1 MALKVFGVGFG
12 RTGTE
17 SMKNA
22 LEILGQGPCYHM
34 FEVLPHPDRVT
45 SWIELAKGET
55 PDWEAAFEGYQAS
68 VDWPG
73 AFFWKEIAAHYAEA
87 KLILTIRDAH
97 DWYKS
102 MSRTILPLLKASSED
117 PEGLANQMFI
127 KRQFAGNIEDRAHV
141 IDIYNRHNEAVKA
154 AFGPDRLL
162 VYELGSGWA
171 PLCDFLG
178 VDVPDAAYPRGNSS
192 EQFGANIQRL
202 VEANAARTA
211 AEADAVDARAA

>member
-1 MALKVFGVGFG
+1 MALNVFGVGFG

-34 FEVLPHPDRVT
+34 FEVLPHPDRVKE
-45 SWIELAKGET
+45 WVELAKGKT
-55 PDWEAAFEGYQAS
+55 PDWDASFEGYGAS

-73 AFFWKEIAAHYAEA
+73 AFFWQEIAAHFPEA
-87 KLILTIRDAH
+87 KLILTLRDA
-97 DWYKS
+97 DEWFES
-102 MSRTILPLLKASSED
+102 MSRTILPLVKASSVD
-117 PEGLANQMFI
+117 PDGLANQMFV
-127 KRQFAGNIEDRAHV
+127 KRQFAGNIDDRAHV
-141 IDIYNRHNEAVKA
+141 IDIYNRHNSAVKA

-162 VYELGSGWA
+162 EYQLGSGWE

-178 VDVPDAAYPRGNSS
+178 VDVPAKDYPRGNSS

-202 VEANAARTA
+202 AEANIARGGTDIPGGNSKAA
-211 AEADAVDARAA
+211 